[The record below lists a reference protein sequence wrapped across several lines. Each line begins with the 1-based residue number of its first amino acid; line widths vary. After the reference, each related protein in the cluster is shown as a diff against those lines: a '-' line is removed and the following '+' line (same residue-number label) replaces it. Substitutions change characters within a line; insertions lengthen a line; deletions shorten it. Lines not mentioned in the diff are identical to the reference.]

1 MEEKIRLWDCGFKYP
16 KIAMN
21 VLNEDFLQ
29 IHKLHYQ
36 SLPSATTINK
46 PETHKK
52 EEVNLRKLYK
62 THLKS
67 DFLNKSNEFLIH
79 EREIKSVFFYISA

>member
-1 MEEKIRLWDCGFKYP
+1 MDMIRSSLKQS
-16 KIAMN
+16 MN
-21 VLNEDFLQ
+21 VLNGDFLQ

-36 SLPSATTINK
+36 LLPSTTTINK

-52 EEVNLRKLYK
+52 EEVNLGKLYE

-67 DFLNKSNEFLIH
+67 DFLNKSKEFLIH
-79 EREIKSVFFYISA
+79 EREIKSVFFTFQLED